1 MSRLTSKKL
10 LLSVQLDS
18 FTHRSFI
25 EVHKTRYAQIPVEK
39 ITFLVGVIIM
49 QRQNNNFIH
58 LYLPKEQK
66 GLKGGKPVF
75 NLTII
80 HL

>member
-1 MSRLTSKKL
+1 MNRLTSKKL

-39 ITFLVGVIIM
+39 ISFLVGVIIM
-49 QRQNNNFIH
+49 QRQKNNFIH
-58 LYLPKEQK
+58 LYLPKEQR
-66 GLKGGKPVF
+66 GTEGWQTC
-75 NLTII
+75 N
-80 HL
+80 

>member
-39 ITFLVGVIIM
+39 ISFLVGGLLCNDRII
-49 QRQNNNFIH
+49 I
-58 LYLPKEQK
+58 LYISICRKSRE
-66 GLKGGKPVF
+66 GLKGGKHVF

>member
-25 EVHKTRYAQIPVEK
+25 EVHKTRYAQISVEK
-39 ITFLVGVIIM
+39 ISFLVGVIIM
-49 QRQNNNFIH
+49 QRQNNNFIQF
-58 LYLPKEQK
+58 YLPKEQR
-66 GLKGGKPVF
+66 GTEGWQ
-75 NLTII
+75 TCI
-80 HL
+80 

>member
-39 ITFLVGVIIM
+39 ISFLVGVIIM

-58 LYLPKEQK
+58 LYLPKEQRETE
-66 GLKGGKPVF
+66 GWQ
-75 NLTII
+75 TCI
-80 HL
+80 

>member
-10 LLSVQLDS
+10 LLSVKLDS
-18 FTHRSFI
+18 FTHRSFM

-39 ITFLVGVIIM
+39 ISFLVGVIIM

-58 LYLPKEQK
+58 LYLPKEQRETE
-66 GLKGGKPVF
+66 GWQ
-75 NLTII
+75 TCI
-80 HL
+80 

>member
-1 MSRLTSKKL
+1 MNRLTSKKL

-25 EVHKTRYAQIPVEK
+25 EVHKTRYAQILVEK

-58 LYLPKEQK
+58 QSLFAERAERD
-66 GLKGGKPVF
+66 
-75 NLTII
+75 
-80 HL
+80 

>member
-39 ITFLVGVIIM
+39 ISFLVGVIIM
-49 QRQNNNFIH
+49 QRQNNNFTQF
-58 LYLPKEQK
+58 YLPKEQR
-66 GLKGGKPVF
+66 GTEGWQ
-75 NLTII
+75 TCI
-80 HL
+80 

>member
-1 MSRLTSKKL
+1 MNRLTSQKL

-25 EVHKTRYAQIPVEK
+25 EVHKTRYAEILVEK

-58 LYLPKEQK
+58 FYLPKEQR
-66 GLKGGKPVF
+66 GTEGWQ
-75 NLTII
+75 TCI
-80 HL
+80 